1 MTLLRQV
8 LLGAALLAT
17 LTLLL
22 WTQNLRLE
30 VAEGRADMAQQAL
43 AAARTEA
50 ERTAAE
56 VAGLRDVLRDERV
69 SQVNLR
75 LMQNDLRTALAARQR
90 QLETLTRENTALRH
104 WADQPLPDAAARLRQ
119 RPALTG
125 ADAYR
130 DWLSGRD
137 PLHPTGDSP
146 AP

>member
-1 MTLLRQV
+1 MSLLRQV
-8 LLGAALLAT
+8 LFGAGLLAALA
-17 LTLLL
+17 LLV
-22 WTQNLRLE
+22 WTQSLRIAVSEGRLE
-30 VAEGRADMAQQAL
+30 VALQA
-43 AAARTEA
+43 AASARTEA
-50 ERTAAE
+50 DRAAAE
-56 VAGLRDVLRDERV
+56 VIGLRDVLRDERA
-69 SQVNLR
+69 SQVGLR

-137 PLHPTGDSP
+137 PLHPASDSP

>member
-1 MTLLRQV
+1 MSLLRQV
-8 LLGAALLAT
+8 LLGAGLLAALALLV
-17 LTLLL
+17 
-22 WTQNLRLE
+22 WTQSLRIAVSEGRLE
-30 VAEGRADMAQQAL
+30 VALQA
-43 AAARTEA
+43 AASARTEA
-50 ERTAAE
+50 DRAAAE
-56 VAGLRDVLRDERV
+56 VIGLRDVLRDERA
-69 SQVNLR
+69 SQVSLR

-130 DWLSGRD
+130 QWLSGRD
-137 PLHPTGDSP
+137 PLHPASDSP

>member
-1 MTLLRQV
+1 MSLLRRW
-8 LLGAALLAT
+8 LLGAALLMA
-17 LTLLL
+17 LALLL
-22 WTQNLRLE
+22 WTQSLRLA
-30 VAEGRADMAQQAL
+30 VAQGRADMALQAL

-56 VAGLRDVLRDERV
+56 VAGLRDVLRDERA
-69 SQVNLR
+69 SQVGLR

>member
-30 VAEGRADMAQQAL
+30 VAEGRADMALQAL

-56 VAGLRDVLRDERV
+56 VAGLRDVLRDERA
-69 SQVNLR
+69 SQVSLR
-75 LMQNDLRTALAARQR
+75 LMQNDLRTALTARQR
-90 QLETLTRENTALRH
+90 KLETLTRENTALRH

-130 DWLSGRD
+130 QWLSGRD
-137 PLHPTGDSP
+137 ALHPAGDSP

>member
-1 MTLLRQV
+1 MSLLRQV
-8 LLGAALLAT
+8 LFGAGLLAALA
-17 LTLLL
+17 LLV
-22 WTQNLRLE
+22 WTQSLRIAVSEGRLE
-30 VAEGRADMAQQAL
+30 VALQA
-43 AAARTEA
+43 AASARTEA
-50 ERTAAE
+50 ERAAAE
-56 VAGLRDVLRDERV
+56 VIGLRDVLRNERA
-69 SQVNLR
+69 SQVGLR

-137 PLHPTGDSP
+137 PLHPASNSP

>member
-1 MTLLRQV
+1 MSLLRQV
-8 LLGAALLAT
+8 LLGAALLAA
-17 LTLLL
+17 LALLL
-22 WTQNLRLE
+22 WTQSLRLK
-30 VAEGRADMAQQAL
+30 VAEDRAELAL
-43 AAARTEA
+43 QEAEATRTEA

-56 VAGLRDVLRDERV
+56 VAGLRDVLRDERA
-69 SQVNLR
+69 SQVHLR
-75 LMQNDLRTALAARQR
+75 LMQNDLRTALATRQR

-104 WADQPLPDAAARLRQ
+104 WAEQPLPDAAARLRQ

>member
-30 VAEGRADMAQQAL
+30 VAEGRADMALQAL

-56 VAGLRDVLRDERV
+56 VAGLRDVLRDERA
-69 SQVNLR
+69 SQVGLR

-104 WADQPLPDAAARLRQ
+104 WAEQPLPDAAARLRQ

-137 PLHPTGDSP
+137 PLHPTGDSA

>member
-1 MTLLRQV
+1 VTLLRQV

-30 VAEGRADMAQQAL
+30 VAEGRADMALQAL

-56 VAGLRDVLRDERV
+56 VAGLRDVLRDERA
-69 SQVNLR
+69 SQVSLR
-75 LMQNDLRTALAARQR
+75 LMQNDLRTALTARQR
-90 QLETLTRENTALRH
+90 KLETLTRENTALRH

-130 DWLSGRD
+130 QWLSGRD
-137 PLHPTGDSP
+137 ALHPAGDSA

>member
-1 MTLLRQV
+1 MSLLRQV
-8 LLGAALLAT
+8 LFGAGLLAALA
-17 LTLLL
+17 LLV
-22 WTQNLRLE
+22 WTQSLRIAVSEGRLE
-30 VAEGRADMAQQAL
+30 VALQA
-43 AAARTEA
+43 AASARTEA
-50 ERTAAE
+50 ERAAAE
-56 VAGLRDVLRDERV
+56 VIGLRNVLRDERA
-69 SQVNLR
+69 SQMGLR

-137 PLHPTGDSP
+137 PLHPASDSP